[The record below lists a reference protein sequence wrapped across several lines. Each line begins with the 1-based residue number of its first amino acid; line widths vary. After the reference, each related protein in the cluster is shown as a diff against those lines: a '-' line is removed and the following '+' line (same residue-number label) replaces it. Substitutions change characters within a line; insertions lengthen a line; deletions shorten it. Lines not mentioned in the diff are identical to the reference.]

1 LRGAKGK
8 RNKSRTAIKLFTM
21 PHPLHTLLRD
31 TLAGH
36 RLTEEEAVR
45 LLSTRDRGVW
55 AIAAAADEL
64 RERKV
69 GDVVTYVRN
78 QNIHVTNIC
87 KNLCGFCGFGRR
99 ADDPGAFCDDLA
111 TVREKARAA
120 VGRNVTEICLL
131 SGVHPDYTLDSY
143 TDLISSVRE
152 AAPGV
157 DIHTA
162 SPDEIA
168 WAAARSGAS
177 TVAVIERLRAA
188 GLGTLQGT
196 AAEIL
201 VDRIRA
207 VICPR
212 KCDTATWVRVIRE
225 AHALGIR
232 STATI
237 MYGSCESE
245 ADRARHLG
253 VLREIQ
259 DETRG
264 FTEFVPLSFI
274 YENTPLY
281 RAGLARPGAT
291 GREDLLM
298 VAVARLFLDNFDHVQ
313 VSWGK
318 VGTKMAEG
326 ALLAGADD
334 LGGTMF
340 CDDVSVDAGGEGADY
355 LDPRDMQR
363 IADDLGRTLRQRT
376 TTYELV

>member
-1 LRGAKGK
+1 
-8 RNKSRTAIKLFTM
+8 M
-21 PHPLHTLLRD
+21 PHPLHDLLDD
-31 TLAGH
+31 TIAGH
-36 RLTEEEAVR
+36 RLTEEEAA
-45 LLSTRDRGVW
+45 LLLAARGRDVW

-69 GDVVTYVRN
+69 GDTVTYVRN

-111 TVREKARAA
+111 TVQAKARAA
-120 VGRNVTEICLL
+120 VGRDVTEICLL

-143 TDLISSVRE
+143 ADLISCVRE
-152 AAPGV
+152 VAPGV

-168 WAAARSGAS
+168 WAAERSGVS
-177 TVAVIERLRAA
+177 TAEVVERLREA

-201 VDRIRA
+201 VDSVRA
-207 VICPR
+207 VICPN

-225 AHALGIR
+225 AHDLGIR

-237 MYGSCESE
+237 MYGSYESTE
-245 ADRARHLG
+245 DRARHLG
-253 VLREIQ
+253 ILREIQ
-259 DETRG
+259 DDTGG

-274 YENTPLY
+274 HEKTALY

-291 GREDLLM
+291 GREDILM
-298 VAVARLFLDNFDHVQ
+298 VAVARLFLDNFDHIQ

-318 VGTKMAEG
+318 VGTKMAQMM
-326 ALLAGADD
+326 LLSGGDD

-340 CDDVSVDAGGEGADY
+340 CDDVSLDAGGEGADY
-355 LDPRDMQR
+355 LDPGDMR
-363 IADDLGRTLRQRT
+363 RLTVDLGRTLRQRT
-376 TTYELV
+376 TTYEMV

>member
-1 LRGAKGK
+1 
-8 RNKSRTAIKLFTM
+8 M
-21 PHPLHTLLRD
+21 PHSLHTLLCD

-36 RLTEEEAVR
+36 RLTEEEAVQ
-45 LLSTRDRGVW
+45 LFTTRGRDIW
-55 AIAAAADEL
+55 KIAAAADEL
-64 RERKV
+64 REERA
-69 GDVVTYVRN
+69 GDAVTYVRN

-99 ADDPGAFCDDLA
+99 ADDPGAFYDDPA
-111 TVREKARAA
+111 TVREKARTARE
-120 VGRNVTEICLL
+120 RNVTEICLL

-143 TDLISSVRE
+143 ADLISSVRE

-162 SPDEIA
+162 SPDEIV
-168 WAAARSGAS
+168 WAAAQSGTS
-177 TVAVIERLRAA
+177 TVAAIERLREA

-201 VDRIRA
+201 VDSVRRI
-207 VICPR
+207 ICPR

-225 AHALGIR
+225 AHHLGIR

-237 MYGSCESE
+237 MYGHCESD

-253 VLREIQ
+253 ILREIQ
-259 DETRG
+259 DETHG
-264 FTEFVPLSFI
+264 FTEFIPLSFI
-274 YENTPLY
+274 HENTALY
-281 RAGLARPGAT
+281 RAGLARAGAT
-291 GREDLLM
+291 GREDILM

-318 VGTKMAEG
+318 VGTKMAEA

-340 CDDVSVDAGGEGADY
+340 CDDVSTDAGSEGADY

-363 IADDLGRTLRQRT
+363 IAQDIGRTLRQRT
-376 TTYELV
+376 TTYGAV

>member
-1 LRGAKGK
+1 
-8 RNKSRTAIKLFTM
+8 M
-21 PHPLHTLLRD
+21 PQTLHDLLDD

-45 LLSTRDRGVW
+45 LLSTRDRGVLE
-55 AIAAAADEL
+55 IAAAADEL

-69 GDVVTYVRN
+69 GDAVTYVRN

-99 ADDPGAFCDDLA
+99 ADDPEAFCDGRDA
-111 TVREKARAA
+111 IREKARQAA
-120 VGRNVTEICLL
+120 ARNVTEICLL

-143 TDLISSVRE
+143 VDLISCVRE
-152 AAPGV
+152 VAPGV

-168 WAAARSGAS
+168 WAAKRSGLS
-177 TVAVIERLRAA
+177 TTEAIDRLLDA

-201 VDRIRA
+201 VDDVRR
-207 VICPR
+207 VICPN
-212 KCDTATWVRVIRE
+212 KCDTATWVRIIRE
-225 AHALGIR
+225 AHGLGLR

-245 ADRARHLG
+245 ADRVRHLG
-253 VLREIQ
+253 ILREIQ
-259 DETRG
+259 DETGG
-264 FTEFVPLSFI
+264 FTELVPLSFLH
-274 YENTPLY
+274 ENTAIY
-281 RAGLARPGAT
+281 RKGLAPAGAT
-291 GREDLLM
+291 GREDLLLF
-298 VAVARLFLDNFDHVQ
+298 AVARLFLDNFDHIQ
-313 VSWGK
+313 ISWGK
-318 VGTKMAEG
+318 VGTKTAQLG
-326 ALLAGADD
+326 LLAGGDD

-340 CDDVSVDAGGEGADY
+340 CDDVSTDAGGEGADY
-355 LDPRDMQR
+355 LDPAEMRR
-363 IADDLGRTLRQRT
+363 IAEDLGRTLRQRT

>member
-1 LRGAKGK
+1 
-8 RNKSRTAIKLFTM
+8 LFTI
-21 PHPLHTLLRD
+21 PHSLHDLLDD

-45 LLSTRDRGVW
+45 LLRTHDRGVW
-55 AIAAAADEL
+55 EIAAAADEL
-64 RERKV
+64 REQKV

-99 ADDPGAFCDDLA
+99 ADDPEAFCDDLA
-111 TVREKARAA
+111 TVREKARTA
-120 VGRNVTEICLL
+120 VARNVTEICLL

-143 TDLISSVRE
+143 ADLISCVRE
-152 AAPGV
+152 VAPGV

-162 SPDEIA
+162 SPDEIV
-168 WAAARSGAS
+168 WAAGQSGVS
-177 TVAVIERLRAA
+177 TTAAIERLRQA

-201 VDRIRA
+201 VDSVRA

-212 KCDTATWVRVIRE
+212 KCDTATWARVIRE
-225 AHALGIR
+225 AHGLGLR

-237 MYGSCESE
+237 MYGSCETE
-245 ADRARHLG
+245 ADRVRHLA
-253 VLREIQ
+253 VLRDIQ
-259 DETRG
+259 DDTGG
-264 FTEFVPLSFI
+264 FTELVPLSFLH
-274 YENTPLY
+274 ENTALY
-281 RAGLARPGAT
+281 RAGLAPAGAT
-291 GREDLLM
+291 GREDILL
-298 VAVARLFLDNFDHVQ
+298 VAVARLFLDNFDHIQ

-318 VGTKMAEG
+318 VGTKMAEL
-326 ALLAGADD
+326 ALLSGADD

-355 LDPRDMQR
+355 LDPGEMQR
-363 IADDLGRTLRQRT
+363 MATDLARSLRQRT
-376 TTYELV
+376 TTYEMV

>member
-1 LRGAKGK
+1 MPSSLRE
-8 RNKSRTAIKLFTM
+8 
-21 PHPLHTLLRD
+21 LLD
-31 TLAGH
+31 DVLAGH

-45 LLSTRDRGVW
+45 LFTTRGREVW
-55 AIAAAADEL
+55 EIAAAADEL

-78 QNIHVTNIC
+78 QNIHVTNVC

-99 ADDPGAFCDDLA
+99 AGDPGAFRDDEA
-111 TVREKARAA
+111 AIREKARAA
-120 VGRNVTEICLL
+120 VARNVTEICLL

-143 TDLISSVRE
+143 ADLISCVHE
-152 AAPGV
+152 VAPGV

-168 WAAARSGAS
+168 WAAKRSGVS
-177 TVAVIERLRAA
+177 TVAAIKRLREA

-201 VDRIRA
+201 VDDVRR
-207 VICPR
+207 VICPN
-212 KCDTATWVRVIRE
+212 KCDTAAWVRVIRE

-237 MYGSCESE
+237 MYGSCERE
-245 ADRARHLG
+245 ADRARHLA

-259 DETRG
+259 DDTGG
-264 FTEFVPLSFI
+264 FTELVPLS
-274 YENTPLY
+274 YLYQNTALY
-281 RAGLARPGAT
+281 RAGLAPAGAT
-291 GREDLLM
+291 GREDILM
-298 VAVARLFLDNFDHVQ
+298 VAVARLFLDNFDHIQ

-318 VGTKMAEG
+318 VTTKIAQA
-326 ALLAGADD
+326 ALLSGADD

-355 LDPRDMQR
+355 LDPAEMRRM
-363 IADDLGRTLRQRT
+363 AEDLGRTLRQRT
-376 TTYELV
+376 TLYEMV

>member
-1 LRGAKGK
+1 
-8 RNKSRTAIKLFTM
+8 M
-21 PHPLHTLLRD
+21 PHPLHTLLCD

-55 AIAAAADEL
+55 KIAAAADEL
-64 RERKV
+64 REERV
-69 GDVVTYVRN
+69 GDTVTYVRN
-78 QNIHVTNIC
+78 QNIHITNIC

-99 ADDPGAFCDDLA
+99 ADDPGAFCDDLS
-111 TVREKARAA
+111 TVRKKARTA
-120 VGRNVTEICLL
+120 VERNVTEICLL

-143 TDLISSVRE
+143 IDLISCVRE

-168 WAAARSGAS
+168 WAAARSGLS
-177 TVAVIERLRAA
+177 TTEAIARLREA

-201 VDRIRA
+201 VDRVRQ
-207 VICPR
+207 VICPK
-212 KCDTATWVRVIRE
+212 KCDTATWIRIIRE
-225 AHALGIR
+225 AHALNIR

-237 MYGSCESE
+237 MYGSYESE

-253 VLREIQ
+253 ILRNIQ
-259 DETRG
+259 DETHG
-264 FTEFVPLSFI
+264 FTEFVPLS
-274 YENTPLY
+274 YLHENTPLY
-281 RAGLARPGAT
+281 RAGLARAGAT
-291 GREDLLM
+291 GREDILM
-298 VAVARLFLDNFDHVQ
+298 VAVARLFLDNFDHIQ
-313 VSWGK
+313 ISWGK
-318 VGTKMAEG
+318 VGTKLAEA

-363 IADDLGRTLRQRT
+363 IAEDIGRTLRQRM
-376 TTYELV
+376 TTYEIV

>member
-1 LRGAKGK
+1 MAY
-8 RNKSRTAIKLFTM
+8 S
-21 PHPLHTLLRD
+21 LHDLLDD
-31 TLAGH
+31 TIAGH
-36 RLTEEEAVR
+36 RLTEEEAVC
-45 LLSTRDRGVW
+45 LLKARHGRDVW
-55 AIAAAADEL
+55 DIAAAADEL

-69 GDVVTYVRN
+69 GDTVTYVRN

-99 ADDPGAFCDDLA
+99 ADDPEAFCDDLEA
-111 TVREKARAA
+111 VREKARAA

-143 TDLISSVRE
+143 IDLISCVRE
-152 AAPGV
+152 VAPGV

-162 SPDEIA
+162 SPDEVA
-168 WAAARSGAS
+168 WAAGRSGVS
-177 TVAVIERLRAA
+177 TAAAIARLREA

-201 VDRIRA
+201 VDSVRA
-207 VICPR
+207 VICPN

-225 AHALGIR
+225 AHDLGIR

-237 MYGSCESE
+237 MYGHCESVE
-245 ADRARHLG
+245 DRARHLG
-253 VLREIQ
+253 TLREIQ
-259 DETRG
+259 DNTAG

-274 YENTPLY
+274 HEKTALY

-291 GREDLLM
+291 GREDILM
-298 VAVARLFLDNFDHVQ
+298 VAVARLFLDNFDHIQ
-313 VSWGK
+313 VSWVK
-318 VGTKMAEG
+318 LGTKMAQV

-340 CDDVSVDAGGEGADY
+340 EESISRSAGARETGY
-355 LDPRDMQR
+355 LDPGEMRR
-363 IADDLGRTLRQRT
+363 LAVDLGRRLVQRT
-376 TTYELV
+376 TTYDLLPGRLVRTSIPGKL

>member
-1 LRGAKGK
+1 
-8 RNKSRTAIKLFTM
+8 M
-21 PHPLHTLLRD
+21 PSSLHDLLRD

-45 LLSTRDRGVW
+45 LFETRGREVW
-55 AIAAAADEL
+55 EIAAAADEL

-69 GDVVTYVRN
+69 GDVATYVRN
-78 QNIHVTNIC
+78 QNIHVTNVC

-99 ADDPGAFCDDLA
+99 ADDPEAFCDGPEA
-111 TVREKARAA
+111 IREKARTA
-120 VGRNVTEICLL
+120 VARRVTEICLL

-143 TDLISSVRE
+143 VDLISCVRE
-152 AAPGV
+152 EAPGV

-168 WAAARSGAS
+168 WAAERSGVSA
-177 TVAVIERLRAA
+177 TEAIERLRAA

-201 VDRIRA
+201 VDDVRK
-207 VICPR
+207 VICPN
-212 KCDTATWVRVIRE
+212 KCDTATWVRIIKE
-225 AHALGIR
+225 AHRLGIR

-245 ADRARHLG
+245 ADRARHLAI
-253 VLREIQ
+253 LRDIQ
-259 DETRG
+259 DETGG
-264 FTEFVPLSFI
+264 FTELVPLSFLH
-274 YENTPLY
+274 EKTALY

-291 GREDLLM
+291 GREDILM
-298 VAVARLFLDNFDHVQ
+298 VAVARLFLDNFDHIQ

-318 VGTKMAEG
+318 VGTKIAQA
-326 ALLAGADD
+326 ALLSGADD

-355 LDPRDMQR
+355 LDPAEMRRM
-363 IADDLGRTLRQRT
+363 ADDLGRRLRQRT
-376 TTYELV
+376 TLYEMV

>member
-1 LRGAKGK
+1 
-8 RNKSRTAIKLFTM
+8 M
-21 PHPLHTLLRD
+21 PHSLHDLLDD

-55 AIAAAADEL
+55 EIAAAADEL
-64 RERKV
+64 REQKV

-99 ADDPGAFCDDLA
+99 ADDPEAFCDDLA
-111 TVREKARAA
+111 TVREKARTA
-120 VGRNVTEICLL
+120 VARNVTEICLL

-143 TDLISSVRE
+143 ADLISCVRE
-152 AAPGV
+152 VAPGV

-162 SPDEIA
+162 SPDEIV
-168 WAAARSGAS
+168 WAAGQSGVSITA
-177 TVAVIERLRAA
+177 AIERLRQA

-201 VDRIRA
+201 VDSVRA

-212 KCDTATWVRVIRE
+212 KCDTATWVGVIRE
-225 AHALGIR
+225 AHNLGIR

-237 MYGSCESE
+237 MYGSCETE
-245 ADRARHLG
+245 ADRSRHLA

-259 DETRG
+259 DDTGG
-264 FTEFVPLSFI
+264 FTEFVPLSFL
-274 YENTPLY
+274 YENTALY

-291 GREDLLM
+291 GREDILL
-298 VAVARLFLDNFDHVQ
+298 VAVARLFLDNFDHIQ

-318 VGTKMAEG
+318 VGTKMAEL
-326 ALLAGADD
+326 ALLSGADD

-355 LDPRDMQR
+355 LDPGEMQR
-363 IADDLGRTLRQRT
+363 MATDLARSLRQRT
-376 TTYELV
+376 TTYEMV

>member
-1 LRGAKGK
+1 
-8 RNKSRTAIKLFTM
+8 M
-21 PHPLHTLLRD
+21 PYSLHDLLDD

-45 LLSTRDRGVW
+45 LLKTRGRDVW
-55 AIAAAADEL
+55 DIAAAADEI
-64 RERKV
+64 REHRV

-99 ADDPGAFCDDLA
+99 ADDPGAFCDDIA

-120 VGRNVTEICLL
+120 VGRNVTEICIL

-143 TDLISSVRE
+143 IDLISCVRD

-162 SPDEIA
+162 SPDEIV
-168 WAAARSGAS
+168 WAAGQSGIS
-177 TVAVIERLRAA
+177 TALAIEQLRDA

-201 VDRIRA
+201 VDSVRK

-212 KCDTATWVRVIRE
+212 KCDTATWIRVIRE
-225 AHALGIR
+225 AHNLGIR

-237 MYGSCESE
+237 MYGSYESAE
-245 ADRARHLG
+245 DRVRHFG
-253 VLREIQ
+253 ILREIQ
-259 DETRG
+259 DDTGG
-264 FTEFVPLSFI
+264 FTELVPLS
-274 YENTPLY
+274 YLHENTALY
-281 RAGLARPGAT
+281 RAGLAPAGAT
-291 GREDLLM
+291 GREDILLI
-298 VAVARLFLDNFDHVQ
+298 AVARLFLDNFDHIQ

-318 VGTKMAEG
+318 VGTKVAGM
-326 ALLAGADD
+326 ALLSGADD

-355 LDPRDMQR
+355 LDPSEMQR
-363 IADDLGRTLRQRT
+363 IAEDLGRVLRQRT
-376 TTYELV
+376 TTYGMV

>member
-1 LRGAKGK
+1 
-8 RNKSRTAIKLFTM
+8 M
-21 PHPLHTLLRD
+21 PHSLHDLLD
-31 TLAGH
+31 DVLAGH

-45 LLSTRDRGVW
+45 LLTTRDRGVW
-55 AIAAAADEL
+55 EIAAAADTL

-78 QNIHVTNIC
+78 QNIHVTNVC

-111 TVREKARAA
+111 TVREKARTAA
-120 VGRNVTEICLL
+120 DRDVTEVCLL
-131 SGVHPDYTLDSY
+131 SGVHPDSTLDSY
-143 TDLISSVRE
+143 VDLISTVRE

-157 DIHTA
+157 DIHAA

-168 WAAARSGAS
+168 WAAGRSGVS
-177 TVAVIERLRAA
+177 TVAAIKRLREA

-201 VDRIRA
+201 VDDVRR

-245 ADRARHLG
+245 RDRARHLG
-253 VLREIQ
+253 ILREIQ

-274 YENTPLY
+274 HKNTPLY

-291 GREDLLM
+291 GREDILM
-298 VAVARLFLDNFDHVQ
+298 VAVARLFLDNFDHIQ

-318 VGTKMAEG
+318 VGTKLAEM
-326 ALLAGADD
+326 ALLSGADD

-340 CDDVSVDAGGEGADY
+340 CDDVSLDAGGDGADY
-355 LDPRDMQR
+355 LDPAEMRRM
-363 IADDLGRTLRQRT
+363 ADDLGRTLRQRT
-376 TTYELV
+376 TAYGMV